1 MSVPT
6 FRPSHAG
13 ICVRDLPGAL
23 RFWRDGLGFDV
34 AHSYDL
40 TTAMVPGLGPALEVA
55 DPVRLTSTMLK
66 LGELTVEL
74 LAYASPAVSGRP
86 SATRGQLG
94 LTHLSFLVPDVD
106 VAAAHL
112 VQHGGTVVETTRQ
125 DLGIAVV
132 FLADPDGTRVEL
144 MQG

>member
-1 MSVPT
+1 MSTPVY
-6 FRPSHAG
+6 RPSHVG
-13 ICVRDLPGAL
+13 VCVSDLSAAL

-40 TTAMVPGLGPALEVA
+40 TTAMVAGLGAALEVSE
-55 DPVRLTSTMLK
+55 PVALTSTMLK

-74 LAYASPAVSGRP
+74 LAYASPAVTGAP
-86 SATRGQLG
+86 SPTRGQRG
-94 LTHLSFLVPDVD
+94 LTHLSFLGADVD
-106 VAAAHL
+106 AAAHL
-112 VQHGGTVVETTRQ
+112 AEHGGTVLTSTRQ

-132 FLADPDGTRVEL
+132 FVADPDGTRVEL